1 MKVLIVEDERLA
13 AQRLQH
19 LLKEYDASLEVVGI
33 CESIAESVQF
43 LQQQPPPDLL
53 LLDIQLSDG
62 HSFDIFKNIQFNK
75 PVIFTTAYDQFA
87 IEAFKLFSIDYILKP
102 VTAEALGS
110 ALNKFRSIT
119 YSTSVKPDY
128 SLLAKE
134 LSKEAG
140 NNFKSRFL
148 AKVGQRLFF
157 VEVADI
163 AFFQADNKM
172 VYLVDKDGNRFV
184 IDYTLEKLEALLNP
198 KEFFRLN
205 RRFIVKVSAIE
216 HIKPFYNSRLKL
228 SVKGASP
235 SDEMIISRERV
246 SEFKAWA
253 EA

>member
-19 LLKEYDASLEVVGI
+19 LLKQYDPSIEVVGI
-33 CESIAESVQF
+33 TESITDTVQF
-43 LQQQPPPDLL
+43 LLKQPQPDLL

-62 HSFDIFKNIQFNK
+62 HSFDIFKMVQFSK
-75 PVIFTTAYDQFA
+75 PVIFTTAFDQFA
-87 IEAFKLFSIDYILKP
+87 IDAFKLFSIDYILKP
-102 VTAEALGS
+102 VTAEALAT
-110 ALNKFRSIT
+110 ALNKFHSIAT
-119 YSTSVKPDY
+119 PVSIKTDY
-128 SLLAKE
+128 ALLAKQ
-134 LSKEAG
+134 LAKESG
-140 NNFKSRFL
+140 NHFKNRFL

-163 AFFQADNKM
+163 AFFQADNKI

-184 IDYTLEKLEALLNP
+184 IDYTLEKLELLLNP
-198 KEFFRLN
+198 KDFFRLN

-228 SVKGASP
+228 SVKGATASE
-235 SDEMIISRERV
+235 EMIISRERV

-253 EA
+253 ES